1 MLSVRTLTVWW
12 TLYSTHTPL
21 SLSLSYTRY
30 GYPPRPL
37 PVHGQASL
45 LLIPNR
51 ISLSSSTLALGL
63 RKPDPLD
70 RLMESFLGLSE
81 WPYLS
86 LDLSFDSLLESRP
99 CDSDQDDMIDRN
111 MRLGSALLEA
121 SRRSARKRATFHNAV
136 VWALPPDLTIK
147 VCFSQCL
154 ISVCYAA
161 ATYTFFHKCAS
172 DPLCYANI
180 GLTAVV

>member
-1 MLSVRTLTVWW
+1 MDNLLVHSPSVAKRPCCSSPTESPLVLNPSYRTPKT
-12 TLYSTHTPL
+12 
-21 SLSLSYTRY
+21 
-30 GYPPRPL
+30 
-37 PVHGQASL
+37 
-45 LLIPNR
+45 
-51 ISLSSSTLALGL
+51 
-63 RKPDPLD
+63 DPLD
-70 RLMESFLGLSE
+70 RLLESFLGLSD

-99 CDSDQDDMIDRN
+99 CDSDQDDMIVRD

-147 VCFSQCL
+147 VS
-154 ISVCYAA
+154 
-161 ATYTFFHKCAS
+161 TYTFFHKCAS

-180 GLTAVV
+180 GLTAVVLRVNNGVVSTMIQRAGKVLQ